1 MQKSV
6 EYWMLYVQKNVSLHI
21 NYVHKNVY
29 NGHFYVQKNVNST
42 MERLVLQQLKE
53 WKERKD
59 RKPLIVNGARQVGK
73 TWALREFAKREYAKE
88 AYIICRKNELV
99 EQVFKQDF
107 NVDRILLSLSAII
120 HVDITPGDTLIILD
134 EVQEIPEAIEALKYF
149 CENAPEYHIA
159 VAGSLLGISLHHD
172 VSYPVGKVNE
182 IDMYPMSYGEFL
194 LAKGEKQCYQ
204 LLEEH
209 NFEITNLL
217 HEKYVDLLRQY
228 YYVGGMPEAVKK
240 YVETGAL
247 KEVRRIQKEILKGYE
262 RDFSKHSPK
271 EQIERI
277 KMVWKSIPSQLFKD
291 NKKFIYGA
299 LRQGARAKDF
309 EIAIEWLIDSGL
321 LYKVPRC
328 TKPALPLDIYED
340 FSVFKLYL
348 LDIGLL
354 GAMVNV
360 DPAQILI
367 NNQIFSEYKGGMT
380 EEYVLQEMKSRNIS
394 PIYYNKTDDSRLE
407 LDFVIQ
413 YKGKLLP
420 IEVKAEGNVR
430 ANSLMTLLKTNPD
443 LQAVRFSMLP
453 YKKQEQLFCVPLYV
467 I

>member
-1 MQKSV
+1 
-6 EYWMLYVQKNVSLHI
+6 
-21 NYVHKNVY
+21 
-29 NGHFYVQKNVNST
+29 
-42 MERLVLQQLKE
+42 MERHVLQQLKE

-107 NVDRILLSLSAII
+107 NVERILLSLSAII

-159 VAGSLLGISLHHD
+159 VAGSLLGISLHHN

-194 LAKGEKQCYQ
+194 LAKGEKQCYK
-204 LLEEH
+204 LLEEK

-228 YYVGGMPEAVKK
+228 YYVGGMPEAVKEH
-240 YVETGAL
+240 VESGAL

-277 KMVWKSIPSQLFKD
+277 KMVWRSIPSQLFKD

-309 EIAIEWLIDSGL
+309 EIAIEWLVDSGL
-321 LYKVPRC
+321 LYKVSRC

-394 PIYYNKTDDSRLE
+394 PIYYHKTDDSRLE

-413 YKGKLLP
+413 YNGKLLP

-430 ANSLMTLLKTNPD
+430 ANSLMSLLKANPD
-443 LQAVRFSMLP
+443 LQAVRLSMLP
-453 YKKQEQLFCVPLYV
+453 YKQQEQLFCVPLYV

>member
-1 MQKSV
+1 M
-6 EYWMLYVQKNVSLHI
+6 
-21 NYVHKNVY
+21 HKNVFNSY
-29 NGHFYVQKNVNST
+29 FYVQKNVNST

-107 NVDRILLSLSAII
+107 NVERILLSLSAII

-240 YVETGAL
+240 YVESGAL

-291 NKKFIYGA
+291 NKKFIYSA

-309 EIAIEWLIDSGL
+309 EIAIEWLVDSGL

-394 PIYYNKTDDSRLE
+394 PIYYHKTDDSRLE